1 MEAKKGEDPTSLAS
15 NPMLRLLVM
24 RSDIEEAQREP
35 EPARDA
41 MATVMKAIVLT
52 G

>member
-1 MEAKKGEDPTSLAS
+1 
-15 NPMLRLLVM
+15 MLPVLVM
-24 RSDIEEAQREP
+24 RSDIGEAQREP